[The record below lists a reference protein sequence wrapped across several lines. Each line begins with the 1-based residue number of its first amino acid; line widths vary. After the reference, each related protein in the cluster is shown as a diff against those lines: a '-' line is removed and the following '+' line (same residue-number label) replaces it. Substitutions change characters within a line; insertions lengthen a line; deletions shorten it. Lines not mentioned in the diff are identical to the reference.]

1 MRYRDYARNAGKKT
15 EELTVVEQAEFEH
28 LQQRFEHEVRTRL
41 TGTPIDR
48 VELLQ
53 YGDAPQIEPGELLGR
68 IVFALP
74 EGADPADLAVRK
86 KVGGALIRSNL
97 AALQELRKE
106 FGARGCGAGAGLGND
121 GRISNHDEP
130 GPVYVMTM
138 KPGGRSPAGLGGDQ
152 PLTPVMARLGQE
164 DLETLDALIAAGI
177 ASSRADAVRWTLAR
191 IRERPAYEQIR
202 ARSREIED
210 LKSQF

>member
-74 EGADPADLAVRK
+74 
-86 KVGGALIRSNL
+86 I
-97 AALQELRKE
+97 
-106 FGARGCGAGAGLGND
+106 GAR
-121 GRISNHDEP
+121 
-130 GPVYVMTM
+130 
-138 KPGGRSPAGLGGDQ
+138 
-152 PLTPVMARLGQE
+152 
-164 DLETLDALIAAGI
+164 
-177 ASSRADAVRWTLAR
+177 AVLAR
-191 IRERPAYEQIR
+191 AVLAR
-202 ARSREIED
+202 AGFMPSET
-210 LKSQF
+210 KQGGSA